1 MIVFY
6 IIYTEKIGNL
16 KYYFV
21 ASRGFL
27 SLQYSTIFHN
37 GKEAS
42 FMYSF
47 TWHLLK
53 FCSGTSI
60 ITNLTK
66 KKRLSHSGIC
76 ILERQM
82 IISSRIDNSIGLMIT
97 SEVLGKRC

>member
-66 KKRLSHSGIC
+66 KKKVVSFWNLYFREANDYKQSY
-76 ILERQM
+76 R
-82 IISSRIDNSIGLMIT
+82 
-97 SEVLGKRC
+97 